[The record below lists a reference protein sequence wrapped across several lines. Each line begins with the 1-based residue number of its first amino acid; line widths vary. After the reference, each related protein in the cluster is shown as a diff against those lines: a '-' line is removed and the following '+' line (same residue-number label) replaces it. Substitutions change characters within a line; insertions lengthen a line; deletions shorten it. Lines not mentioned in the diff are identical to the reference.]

1 MKMNDGEWKIVYTKQ
16 GLKDKRLAIEAG
28 FSDKI
33 KSLLDTVR
41 INPFEEY
48 PPYEK
53 LIGDLKGAYSRRIN
67 HKHRLVYQVY
77 KDEHTIKV
85 ISMWTHYE

>member
-1 MKMNDGEWKIVYTKQ
+1 MNDVEWKIVYTKQ
-16 GLKDKRLAIEAG
+16 GLKDKHIAYESG
-28 FSDKI
+28 FGNKI
-33 KSLLDTVR
+33 KNLLDVVK

-53 LIGDLKGAYSRRIN
+53 FIGDLKGAYSRRIN
-67 HKHRLVYQVY
+67 HQHRFVYQVY

-85 ISMWTHYE
+85 ISMRTHYE

>member
-1 MKMNDGEWKIVYTKQ
+1 MNDGEWKIIYTKQ
-16 GLKDKRLAIEAG
+16 GLKDKRIAFEAG
-28 FSDKI
+28 FSNKI

-67 HKHRLVYQVY
+67 HKHRFVYQVY

>member
-1 MKMNDGEWKIVYTKQ
+1 MNDVEWKIVYTKQ
-16 GLKDKRLAIEAG
+16 GLKDKRIACEAG
-28 FSDKI
+28 FNNKI
-33 KSLLDTVR
+33 IGLLDIVR

-67 HKHRLVYQVY
+67 HQHRFVYQVY
-77 KDEHTIKV
+77 KEGHIVKV

>member
-1 MKMNDGEWKIVYTKQ
+1 MNDVEWKILYTKQ
-16 GLKDKRLAIEAG
+16 GLKDKRIACEAG
-28 FSDKI
+28 FSNKI

-53 LIGDLKGAYSRRIN
+53 LIGDLKDAYSRRIN
-67 HKHRLVYQVY
+67 HQHRFVYQVY
-77 KDEHTIKV
+77 KEEHIIKI

>member
-1 MKMNDGEWKIVYTKQ
+1 MNDGKWKIVYTKH
-16 GLKDKRLAIEAG
+16 GLKDKQIAFEAG
-28 FSDKI
+28 FSGKI
-33 KSLLDTVR
+33 NSLLDIVR

-53 LIGDLKGAYSRRIN
+53 FIGDLKGAYSRRIN
-67 HKHRLVYQVY
+67 HKHRFVYQVY
-77 KDEHTIKV
+77 KDEHAIKV

>member
-1 MKMNDGEWKIVYTKQ
+1 MMVNGKQ
-16 GLKDKRLAIEAG
+16 YILNKVLKYKRITFEAG
-28 FSDKI
+28 FSGKI
-33 KSLLDTVR
+33 NSLLDIVG

-48 PPYEK
+48 PPFEK

-67 HKHRLVYQVY
+67 HKHRFVYQVY
-77 KDEHTIKV
+77 KDEHAIKV